1 MVSDVRTEQPN
12 EASSRDTEDHAL
24 NRRNLLLGSSAIVA
38 AVTLTS
44 AALAQAQK
52 SAPIA
57 SSTRRP
63 NILLI
68 LADDIGWFDVGAYNR
83 GMMGGAT
90 PNIDRIA
97 AEGALH
103 TDHYGQASCTAG
115 RAAFITGQIPMRTGM
130 TTVGMP
136 GAKQGLQAE
145 DPTIADLLKP
155 LGYMTCQTGK
165 NHLGDRNEHLPTV
178 HGFDEFY
185 GNLYHLNAEEEPEQ
199 DDYPKGN
206 EKFKETFGP
215 RGVLECKATDR
226 DDPTED
232 RRFGRVGKQT
242 IKDTGPLT
250 RERMTTVEDDLLGR
264 STDFMDR
271 ATKAGKPFFLWHN
284 TTRMHVW
291 TRLSK
296 RWDGKTGLGLYSD
309 GMQELD
315 YVVGGLLKKLDDLGI
330 ADNTLVIFTT
340 DNGAEKFTW
349 PDGGTSPFRG
359 EKGLGWEGGF
369 RVPFLIRW
377 PGKIQPG
384 RVFNGITSHED
395 VLPTVLAAA
404 GEPDVVAKCKTG
416 YAAGEKTYKV
426 HLDGFNQLPYLT
438 GEAKESARDQFVYYG
453 ETSLYAIR
461 YKNWKV
467 HFETKDDWFAG
478 HSAAP
483 TVPQPV
489 NLRSDPFEQHM
500 QAPNY
505 PNYAVNKLWTV
516 LPIAALVE
524 QHLATF
530 KDFPQR
536 QSPIDVDV
544 NAMMKRVMAA
554 AAKVRGGN

>member
-1 MVSDVRTEQPN
+1 
-12 EASSRDTEDHAL
+12 
-24 NRRNLLLGSSAIVA
+24 
-38 AVTLTS
+38 
-44 AALAQAQK
+44 
-52 SAPIA
+52 
-57 SSTRRP
+57 
-63 NILLI
+63 
-68 LADDIGWFDVGAYNR
+68 
-83 GMMGGAT
+83 
-90 PNIDRIA
+90 
-97 AEGALH
+97 
-103 TDHYGQASCTAG
+103 
-115 RAAFITGQIPMRTGM
+115 
-130 TTVGMP
+130 
-136 GAKQGLQAE
+136 
-145 DPTIADLLKP
+145 
-155 LGYMTCQTGK
+155 
-165 NHLGDRNEHLPTV
+165 
-178 HGFDEFY
+178 
-185 GNLYHLNAEEEPEQ
+185 
-199 DDYPKGN
+199 
-206 EKFKETFGP
+206 
-215 RGVLECKATDR
+215 
-226 DDPTED
+226 
-232 RRFGRVGKQT
+232 
-242 IKDTGPLT
+242 
-250 RERMTTVEDDLLGR
+250 
-264 STDFMDR
+264 
-271 ATKAGKPFFLWHN
+271 
-284 TTRMHVW
+284 
-291 TRLSK
+291 
-296 RWDGKTGLGLYSD
+296 
-309 GMQELD
+309 MQELD

-384 RVFNGITSHED
+384 RVVNGITSHED

-404 GEPDVVAKCKTG
+404 GDPDVVAKCKTG
-416 YAAGEKTYKV
+416 YTAGDKIFKV

-461 YKNWKV
+461 YRNWKV

-489 NLRSDPFEQHM
+489 NLRADPFEQHM
-500 QAPNY
+500 QAPDY

-524 QHLATF
+524 RHLATF

-536 QSPIDVDV
+536 QTPIDVDV